1 MTENIHHRPVLISKR
16 EGGIFS
22 QKRSESEG
30 FLPRLRDHES
40 RAKVAPP
47 FKAALEFGEA
57 KANQRDAK
65 SRRVEVPVRFAMTP
79 RRSGGEHDHHRFLVA
94 TYILLRVFG
103 FGVLLRLA
111 LWMWGSLVL
120 RGRTGSVLCR
130 RRA

>member
-1 MTENIHHRPVLISKR
+1 M
-16 EGGIFS
+16 
-22 QKRSESEG
+22 
-30 FLPRLRDHES
+30 
-40 RAKVAPP
+40 
-47 FKAALEFGEA
+47 
-57 KANQRDAK
+57 
-65 SRRVEVPVRFAMTP
+65 PVRFAMTP